1 MKGGWVG
8 MVGGGRGLRGGGL
21 GKSLG
26 PGVGIGL
33 GVVVRTTY
41 KIFWKN
47 KIIYL
52 YKITIIKD
60 RLFVKNIYVSIF

>member
-33 GVVVRTTY
+33 GVVVLTTCKKNQ
-41 KIFWKN
+41 KIKLN
-47 KIIYL
+47 NE
-52 YKITIIKD
+52 
-60 RLFVKNIYVSIF
+60 R